1 MSLLNKLN
9 RIGGE
14 IMLESHIAENVLV
27 DHNGIVFWVP
37 TMIVRTAC
45 TIDITYF
52 PWDVQVP
59 NIFVSF
65 CTWSVR
71 SAIIPSL

>member
-1 MSLLNKLN
+1 
-9 RIGGE
+9 
-14 IMLESHIAENVLV
+14 MLESHIAESVLV

-52 PWDVQVP
+52 PWDFQVP
-59 NIFVSF
+59 HI
-65 CTWSVR
+65 SV
-71 SAIIPSL
+71 PFYT